1 MKEACRWKGEAW
13 MKVEMEKMKD
23 KKMKTMYN
31 QNLEMTDY
39 MKKGTLYSARRT
51 WEVRSHMLDV
61 AGNYPSHN
69 KYNNSSWKCQ
79 ACDGDVRED
88 QEHLKECD
96 DYVDLRVDVDLENEP
111 ELIDFFHRV
120 MERRRERKWD

>member
-1 MKEACRWKGEAW
+1 MDEEDQ
-13 MKVEMEKMKD
+13 VEELRD
-23 KKMKTMYN
+23 
-31 QNLEMTDY
+31 LP
-39 MKKGTLYSARRT
+39 GTLYSARRT

-69 KYNNSSWKCQ
+69 KYKKSSWKCQ

-96 DYVDLRVDVDLENEP
+96 GYVDLRVNVDLEHEP
-111 ELIDFFHRV
+111 DLIDFFHRV
-120 MERRRERKWD
+120 MERRERGSEIRQ